1 MHGWFPIQSWIGSFS
16 CTPPVGIPDGVGK
29 PTEEKCALQKTRRI
43 VSLAKV
49 KSMGQT
55 RKCMRYIKWQL
66 AFCLVM
72 EVRVRV
78 LICFSLEKPTPTKPK
93 KVSLSLLGA
102 ELKKM
107 DRN

>member
-1 MHGWFPIQSWIGSFS
+1 
-16 CTPPVGIPDGVGK
+16 
-29 PTEEKCALQKTRRI
+29 
-43 VSLAKV
+43 
-49 KSMGQT
+49 
-55 RKCMRYIKWQL
+55 MRYIKWQL